1 MTEHDVKV
9 SGDIGELKADMRTVK
24 HDVANIQQGQI
35 ALGAQFAAAT
45 ASLSDKLNTMSN
57 QQSRG
62 VGFFAGMGVVVTA
75 FSGVFLVMLKL
86 IFGGLVASGK
96 VHP

>member
-24 HDVANIQQGQI
+24 HDVANIQQGI
-35 ALGAQFAAAT
+35 IGLGAQ
-45 ASLSDKLNTMSN
+45 LNAMSN

-75 FSGVFLVMLKL
+75 FGGILLVMAKL
-86 IFGGLVASGK
+86 LFGGLIASGK